1 MLKAL
6 RLTEV
11 GPASHIDLYLAPRL
25 NMITGDNGLGKTFIL
40 ECAWWALTGT
50 WAGYQAYPHQRT
62 KRLPNISFQVG
73 IDDEP
78 GNSMVAR
85 YQWEQQ
91 SWSLAKRRD
100 EREGRPGL
108 AIYCMADGSFAIW
121 DAAAEQLYKERGAKG
136 SWQPLTL
143 FSNTQVWN
151 GFEHEQDK
159 RGGEQPESDLE
170 NDVAPHGLLQDWIN
184 WQSSSDTSRFEQF
197 SDAIQTLSSYQ
208 DEPLVPG
215 ELQHLTADG
224 RTIPTLKFSY
234 GDVPVVHCAA
244 GYRRMLA
251 LAYVLVWAWHR
262 HRQAAE
268 MLEQEPSSDIVLLV
282 DEMEA
287 HLHPQWQRAIVPAL
301 MQVIKR
307 LYGQEQPQVLVA
319 THSPLV
325 LASVETLFDEE
336 RDNLFHLY
344 LEHGQV
350 HLDTVNFVKRGR
362 ADLWLMSEVFGL
374 KQPRSKD
381 AEVIIE
387 EAKQLQQNRKPARED
402 VEKVSHRLVGVLA
415 PDDEF
420 WPRWKY
426 FAERSGVSL

>member
-73 IDDEP
+73 TDDEP
-78 GNSMVAR
+78 SNNMVAR

-91 SWSLAKRRD
+91 NWSLARKRN
-100 EREGRPGL
+100 GRPGL
-108 AIYCMADGSFAIW
+108 AIYCMADGSFATW
-121 DAAAEQLYKERGAKG
+121 DAAAEQLHKEDEQSGR
-136 SWQPLTL
+136 WQPLSL

-151 GFEHEQDK
+151 GFEPGQKGYDQMQAE
-159 RGGEQPESDLE
+159 GELE
-170 NDVAPHGLLQDWIN
+170 HDVAFHGLLQDWIS
-184 WQSSSDTSRFEQF
+184 WQSSSDTTRFEQF
-197 SDAIQTLSSYQ
+197 ADAIEMLSSYQ

-262 HRQAAE
+262 HQQAAE
-268 MLEQEPSSDIVLLV
+268 LLEQEPSSDIVLLV

-301 MQVIKR
+301 MQVIQK
-307 LYGQEQPQVLVA
+307 LYGQGQPQVLVA

-336 RDNLFHLY
+336 HDSLFHLY

-381 AEVIIE
+381 AEVVIE
-387 EAKQLQQNRKPARED
+387 EAKQLQQNRKPAREE
-402 VEKVSHRLVGVLA
+402 VEKVSHQLVGVLA